1 MEYKIEVSKLSEDFA
16 KSYSMGGVAVNKSYE
31 VEYCNLEIRFDRR
44 QIHNLIRDL
53 IQAGYSLYWSE
64 TDAQFFISIRTGRK
78 LVKLRFQRIRSRY
91 KIVGDYTIKDEK
103 LSLLLEKLINDT
115 RGHAVVKRIK
125 DRQIV
130 IESIMFGEIIR
141 LVEVSGMEHR
151 IIYQK
156 KTTITT
162 EEIMQAYQS
171 TRAEERAS
179 VLRLEIDYELATLSE
194 ALQEERMEDAAVC
207 KERLLVMRTEMLQ
220 LEL

>member
-1 MEYKIEVSKLSEDFA
+1 M
-16 KSYSMGGVAVNKSYE
+16 NKSYE

-64 TDAQFFISIRTGRK
+64 TEAQFFISIRTGRK

-103 LSLLLEKLINDT
+103 LSALLEKLINDS

-130 IESIMFGEIIR
+130 IENIMFGEIIR

-156 KTTITT
+156 KMSITA
-162 EEIMQAYQS
+162 EEMMQAFQNK
-171 TRAEERAS
+171 RAEERAG
-179 VLRLEIDYELATLSE
+179 VLRLELDYELAVLAD
-194 ALQEERMEDAAVC
+194 ALADGRTEDAEAS
-207 KERLLVMRTEMLQ
+207 KERLAAMRLEMLQ

>member
-1 MEYKIEVSKLSEDFA
+1 M
-16 KSYSMGGVAVNKSYE
+16 NKSYE
-31 VEYCNLEIRFDRR
+31 VEYCNLELRFDRR
-44 QIHNLIRDL
+44 QIQNLIRDL
-53 IQAGYSLYWSE
+53 IQEGYSLYWSE
-64 TDAQFFISIRTGRK
+64 TETQFLISVRTGRK
-78 LVKLRFQRIRSRY
+78 LVKLRFQRIKSRY

-103 LSLLLEKLINDT
+103 LSELIEKLINDT

-130 IESIMFGEIIR
+130 IENIMFGEIIR

-156 KTTITT
+156 KPFVTI

-171 TRAEERAS
+171 KRAEERAI
-179 VLRLEIDYELATLSE
+179 VLRYELDYELSVLQE
-194 ALQEERMEDAAVC
+194 ALLAGHEASIQES
-207 KERLLVMRTEMLQ
+207 KEKLLVLRSEMLQ